1 MVGGPAALTA
11 PTGSGRAPPRRRA
24 LSADNQAVDQHSAA
38 NGDPGTGPV
47 PSSPTGRVPQWV
59 IDEAAGLR
67 VDPLPW
73 RAPAPPPPPRR
84 RRGRTLLRALLVV
97 PLVVLLSL
105 GASVLVGPSTW
116 PWTQVASDLPAAAP
130 EITPPTPTSP
140 PDRPT
145 PGQEASR
152 SPLGRPLPAPRE
164 GGAYQFIAL
173 QNDGV
178 TPVAYDPC
186 RPVHYV
192 VRPDNA
198 PAGGEEAVHAAFD
211 RMAEVTGLRFVHDG
225 TSDEASTLDRP
236 IFQPDRYG
244 DRWAPVLVAWE
255 TEEQNPALAGD
266 TVGQAGSVAVALGEG
281 TQVFVTGTV
290 SLDAVRMPEILSFND
305 GDETAR
311 AIVLHELGHLV
322 GLGHVDDPEQLM
334 YPEARR
340 EVTELASG
348 DLAGLA
354 ALGSGACVPEL

>member
-1 MVGGPAALTA
+1 VVGRPAALTD
-11 PTGSGRAPPRRRA
+11 PVGSWRAPPRRGAPR
-24 LSADNQAVDQHSAA
+24 ADNRGVDQHPAA
-38 NGDPGTGPV
+38 DGDPGTGPV
-47 PSSPTGRVPQWV
+47 PVSPTGRVPQWV
-59 IDEAAGLR
+59 LDEAAGLR
-67 VDPLPW
+67 VEPLPW
-73 RAPAPPPPPRR
+73 RAPVPPPPPRR
-84 RRGRTLLRALLVV
+84 RRGRTVLRALLVV

-116 PWTQVASDLPAAAP
+116 PWTQVATDLPSAAP
-130 EITPPTPTSP
+130 EVTPPTPTSP

-145 PGQEASR
+145 PGREASR
-152 SPLGRPLPAPRE
+152 TPIGRPPPAPPE
-164 GGAYQFIAL
+164 GGAYEFIAL
-173 QNDGV
+173 QPDGV

-198 PAGGEEAVHAAFD
+198 PVGGEQAVHAAFA
-211 RMAEVTGLRFVHDG
+211 RMSEVTGLLFVHDG
-225 TSDEASTLDRP
+225 SSDEPTTLDRP

-266 TVGQAGSVAVALGEG
+266 TVGQAGSVAVALGKG

-290 SLDAVRMPEILSFND
+290 SLDAVRMPEILSFSD

-340 EVTELASG
+340 EVPDLAPG
-348 DLAGLA
+348 DLTGLA